1 MKNRKV
7 TDHILLEL
15 SFLTSWELQKILSS
29 LSDSFQGDRYDTLDH
44 ISRCFTDSEI
54 KPLLP
59 EPPPLILQDKRPVE
73 EKLKD
78 IQQCYKITENIDNPS
93 LVESVIRKKGRKK
106 STETLKNRVF
116 KVLDNNYELN
126 ETTEYDD
133 ILKSGIINIA
143 ENTFKTILSQWRKE
157 KGIKVKRGRK
167 SGVNN
172 DQ

>member
-29 LSDSFQGDRYDTLDH
+29 LADPFQGDRYDMLDH

-78 IQQCYKITENIDNPS
+78 IQQCYKITENIKNLS
-93 LVESVIRKKGRKK
+93 LVESVIRKKGRRK
-106 STETLKNRVF
+106 SIETLKDRVF

-126 ETTEYDD
+126 EDTTYED
-133 ILKSGIINIA
+133 IINNGIINIA

-167 SGVNN
+167 STG
-172 DQ
+172 